1 MRVFARRQRPFVDRR
16 PDRWASALREGKA
29 RYDEAAG
36 DWGRQWSALLPLGAL
51 ARVCWERVRG
61 RLTVGDAGRYV
72 RVSAIR
78 PAVVVLC
85 LALLGAAASPWS
97 HDLLLTAQARRHAE
111 RFGGNEEADAVLLVW
126 HSPAHLRQRVHD
138 LVRADEALLKPAVRS
153 NWPFAHAG
161 LEPPRV
167 REAAAAVRARLERE
181 RDPRIANRL
190 ALAYAAVA
198 ARLNDAT
205 EVKGAAAVRARLE
218 QEGVSWIGRELVR
231 AYATVVARLTDAA
244 DVKAEAAAVRARLER
259 ERDARIAGG
268 LALAY
273 AAVAARLTD
282 AADVK
287 AAAATLRARLERAR
301 DPWIAGGL
309 AEAYAAVA
317 GPAVERADAKDRSA
331 WVLDIL
337 VLAGHPFVMDAS
349 PLLSALKPATGEDF
363 GANIGAAV
371 RWAQQT
377 YDIRPDRLRPPP
389 P

>member
-16 PDRWASALREGKA
+16 ADRWASALREGKA

-97 HDLLLTAQARRHAE
+97 HDLLLTAQARRLAE
-111 RFGGNEEADAVLLVW
+111 RFGSNEEADAVLLVW

-181 RDPRIANRL
+181 RDPGL
-190 ALAYAAVA
+190 AGKLAWAYA
-198 ARLNDAT
+198 
-205 EVKGAAAVRARLE
+205 G
-218 QEGVSWIGRELVR
+218 
-231 AYATVVARLTDAA
+231 
-244 DVKAEAAAVRARLER
+244 
-259 ERDARIAGG
+259 
-268 LALAY
+268 
-273 AAVAARLTD
+273 VAARLTD

-287 AAAATLRARLERAR
+287 AAAATLRARLERER
-301 DPWIAGGL
+301 DPGVAGAL
-309 AEAYAAVA
+309 ASAYAAVA
-317 GPAVERADAKDRSA
+317 ARLNDSADLKAEATAVRARLERERDPRIAGR
-331 WVLDIL
+331 
-337 VLAGHPFVMDAS
+337 LAGAY
-349 PLLSALKPATGEDF
+349 
-363 GANIGAAV
+363 AAV
-371 RWAQQT
+371 AA
-377 YDIRPDRLRPPP
+377 RLTDAADVKAAAATLLEREGVSWIGRELVRAYAPVEARLTTRRT
-389 P
+389 

>member
-16 PDRWASALREGKA
+16 ADRWASALREGKA

-97 HDLLLTAQARRHAE
+97 HDLLLTAQARRLAE

-181 RDPRIANRL
+181 QDPGL
-190 ALAYAAVA
+190 AGKLAWAYA
-198 ARLNDAT
+198 
-205 EVKGAAAVRARLE
+205 G
-218 QEGVSWIGRELVR
+218 
-231 AYATVVARLTDAA
+231 
-244 DVKAEAAAVRARLER
+244 
-259 ERDARIAGG
+259 
-268 LALAY
+268 
-273 AAVAARLTD
+273 VAARLTD

-287 AAAATLRARLERAR
+287 AAAATLRARLERER

-331 WVLDIL
+331 LVLDIL

>member
-1 MRVFARRQRPFVDRR
+1 
-16 PDRWASALREGKA
+16 
-29 RYDEAAG
+29 
-36 DWGRQWSALLPLGAL
+36 
-51 ARVCWERVRG
+51 
-61 RLTVGDAGRYV
+61 
-72 RVSAIR
+72 
-78 PAVVVLC
+78 
-85 LALLGAAASPWS
+85 
-97 HDLLLTAQARRHAE
+97 
-111 RFGGNEEADAVLLVW
+111 
-126 HSPAHLRQRVHD
+126 
-138 LVRADEALLKPAVRS
+138 
-153 NWPFAHAG
+153 
-161 LEPPRV
+161 
-167 REAAAAVRARLERE
+167 
-181 RDPRIANRL
+181 
-190 ALAYAAVA
+190 
-198 ARLNDAT
+198 
-205 EVKGAAAVRARLE
+205 
-218 QEGVSWIGRELVR
+218 
-231 AYATVVARLTDAA
+231 
-244 DVKAEAAAVRARLER
+244 VRARLER

>member
-1 MRVFARRQRPFVDRR
+1 
-16 PDRWASALREGKA
+16 
-29 RYDEAAG
+29 
-36 DWGRQWSALLPLGAL
+36 
-51 ARVCWERVRG
+51 
-61 RLTVGDAGRYV
+61 
-72 RVSAIR
+72 
-78 PAVVVLC
+78 
-85 LALLGAAASPWS
+85 
-97 HDLLLTAQARRHAE
+97 
-111 RFGGNEEADAVLLVW
+111 
-126 HSPAHLRQRVHD
+126 VHD

-181 RDPRIANRL
+181 QDPGL
-190 ALAYAAVA
+190 AGKLEWAYAGVA
-198 ARLNDAT
+198 ARLN
-205 EVKGAAAVRARLE
+205 
-218 QEGVSWIGRELVR
+218 
-231 AYATVVARLTDAA
+231 
-244 DVKAEAAAVRARLER
+244 
-259 ERDARIAGG
+259 
-268 LALAY
+268 
-273 AAVAARLTD
+273 D

-331 WVLDIL
+331 LVLDIL